1 MSEQNNNQ
9 IISIIDIGTT
19 KIIALIADYDI
30 EENKINKIIGFG
42 ESESNG
48 LKSGVVVNIRDTIKS
63 ITKAVESAEEQAEIE
78 MNEE

>member
-19 KIIALIADYDI
+19 KIIALIADYNI
-30 EENKINKIIGFG
+30 EESKINKIIGFG

-48 LKSGVVVNIRDTIKS
+48 LKSGVVVNINVFTLNTKGYRIILTI
-63 ITKAVESAEEQAEIE
+63 
-78 MNEE
+78 